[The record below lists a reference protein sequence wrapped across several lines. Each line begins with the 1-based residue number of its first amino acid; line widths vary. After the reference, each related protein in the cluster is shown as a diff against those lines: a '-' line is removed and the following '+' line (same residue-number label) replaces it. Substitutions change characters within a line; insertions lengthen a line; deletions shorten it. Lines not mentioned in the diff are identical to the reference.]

1 MRAPAAA
8 LHRLARRCSAVVV
21 CRCSP
26 AQKALVVKLIEPREA
41 AIYDEFF
48 SAQAG
53 VAAAARKNGVAP
65 APLETTPSGYIGDGY
80 AEPGAKAP
88 PLWPPNWHAWHY
100 HWLKL
105 TADDASLRVP
115 VTLAIGD
122 GANDVSMIRA
132 ARVGVGIAGQE
143 GMQAVR
149 SSDFAVQRFSDLE
162 PLLLGHGRLAY
173 VRLGQMTTY
182 FFYKNIVAT
191 LSGLWFGAAC
201 AWSGPTFFVDVFM
214 MSFNM
219 IFTLL
224 PPFIFAVF
232 EQDLPAAKLA
242 LFPATYCTRATT
254 SSSARVICYH
264 LALAFVH
271 SVILMVVPILALG
284 SVLGNDAASTPTALP
299 ASATRSGRCRRS
311 VLLRRLRR
319 QLR

>member
-1 MRAPAAA
+1 MLLRP
-8 LHRLARRCSAVVV
+8 
-21 CRCSP
+21 
-26 AQKALVVKLIEPREA
+26 
-41 AIYDEFF
+41 
-48 SAQAG
+48 
-53 VAAAARKNGVAP
+53 
-65 APLETTPSGYIGDGY
+65 
-80 AEPGAKAP
+80 
-88 PLWPPNWHAWHY
+88 
-100 HWLKL
+100 
-105 TADDASLRVP
+105 LRVP

-219 IFTLL
+219 IFTLF
-224 PPFIFAVF
+224 PPCIFA
-232 EQDLPAAKLA
+232 
-242 LFPATYCTRATT
+242 LF
-254 SSSARVICYH
+254 
-264 LALAFVH
+264 
-271 SVILMVVPILALG
+271 
-284 SVLGNDAASTPTALP
+284 
-299 ASATRSGRCRRS
+299 
-311 VLLRRLRR
+311 
-319 QLR
+319 